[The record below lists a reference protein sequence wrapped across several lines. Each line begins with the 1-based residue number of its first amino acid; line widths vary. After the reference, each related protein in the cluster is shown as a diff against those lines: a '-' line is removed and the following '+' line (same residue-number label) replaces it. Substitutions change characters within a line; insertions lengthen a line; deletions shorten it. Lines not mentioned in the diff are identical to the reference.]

1 MAGVDN
7 DCSDNFLLP
16 TQYYD
21 TFDIANLLKVT
32 EKGVIKWEGRFEVL
46 KSFLDSLLR
55 TDTRWTTPRGNC
67 KQYQTENGL
76 DIRWYLT
83 SKTMY
88 RWLSW
93 RKLEN
98 TANYPGR

>member
-1 MAGVDN
+1 MPINMAGVDN

-55 TDTRWTTPRGNC
+55 TDTR
-67 KQYQTENGL
+67 
-76 DIRWYLT
+76 
-83 SKTMY
+83 
-88 RWLSW
+88 
-93 RKLEN
+93 
-98 TANYPGR
+98 